1 MKKIKCI
8 FLGYNSK
15 QTRIIDFLKKKNVII
30 FENEN
35 NKITL
40 RQILKYDLCI
50 SYGYRKIIDEKILK
64 DLNRPIINLHISYLP
79 YNRGVNPN
87 LNSFLQKTPKG
98 VTIHEI
104 NKNIDA
110 GDILF
115 QKKIHFKITKNT
127 TFKDTYLILR
137 KEIEKLFIKNYKKI
151 IMNNYKKFKQ
161 RKIKQRKTYKKK
173 IDWNLPIKYIL
184 KTKKLK

>member
-8 FLGYNSK
+8 FLGYNSR
-15 QTRIIDFLKKKNVII
+15 QTRVINFLKKKNVII

-40 RQILKYDLCI
+40 KQILKYDLCI

-64 DLNRPIINLHISYLP
+64 DLDRPIINLHIYYLP

-87 LNSFLQKTPKG
+87 LNSFVQKTPKG

-115 QKKIHFKITKNT
+115 QKKIHFKIKKNT

-137 KEIEKLFIKNYKKI
+137 KEIEKLFITNYQKI
-151 IMNNYKKFKQ
+151 IMNDYKKFKQ
-161 RKIKQRKTYKKK
+161 RKIKKRKVYKKN
-173 IDWNLPIKYIL
+173 IDWDLPIKYIL
-184 KTKKLK
+184 KTKKFK